1 MNRYKFPQILL
12 NYKGLGTLFPLIQKE
27 KYNFTQILLGYKSF
41 GTMFPLIQTEKFLVF
56 RRGTSF
62 YFTVLFSNVPLVLG
76 IIDKFLVADLTRI
89 LRYP

>member
-12 NYKGLGTLFPLIQKE
+12 SYKGLGTL
-27 KYNFTQILLGYKSF
+27 
-41 GTMFPLIQTEKFLVF
+41 FPLIQTEKFLVF

-62 YFTVLFSNVPLVLG
+62 YFTFLFSNVPLVLG
-76 IIDKFLVADLTRI
+76 IIDEFLMANITRV